1 MPRPSLLAAAAA
13 LLSGAV
19 LTAQGPVPLSDEPHH
34 KRLLYTAHLR
44 LFDVTVPAGA
54 TTLNH
59 SHDRDILTVALGPT
73 TFRTSQATGGWAD
86 PRSYMA
92 GTVNINNY
100 TGAPTAHRMENVGK
114 TPYRVLALENLRER
128 GWSMPRV
135 VEAPGTTLTQQ
146 SRSFAVYD
154 VRLNSSTTRTNH
166 VHQQPVVVILI
177 AGSVE
182 VQGGGGESEFRMET
196 PGRWFPSQWDQPH
209 TLSLAAGTEARV
221 VEVEAR

>member
-1 MPRPSLLAAAAA
+1 MARPSFFAAAAA
-13 LLSGAV
+13 VLWSAV
-19 LTAQGPVPLSDEPHH
+19 LTAQVPVALSDEPHH

-54 TTLNH
+54 STLAH
-59 SHDRDILTVALGPT
+59 SHDRDVLTVALGPT
-73 TFRTSQATGGWAD
+73 TFRTRGTGGDWEA
-86 PRSYMA
+86 PRSYVP

-100 TGAPTAHRMENVGK
+100 TGAVAAHRMENVGK
-114 TPYRVLALENLRER
+114 TPYHVLALENLRER

-146 SRSFAVYD
+146 SRSFAVYE

-166 VHQQPVVVILI
+166 VHQQPTVVVLI
-177 AGSVE
+177 SGSVE
-182 VQGGGGESEFRMET
+182 VQGGGGESVFRMDT

-209 TLSLAAGTEARV
+209 TLSLATGNTAHV

>member
-1 MPRPSLLAAAAA
+1 MLTAAAIV
-13 LLSGAV
+13 LSGAV
-19 LTAQGPVPLSDEPHH
+19 LTGQAPVALSNEPHH
-34 KRLLYTAHLR
+34 KRLLYTAHVR
-44 LFDVTVPAGA
+44 LFDITVPAGA
-54 TTLNH
+54 TTLDH

-73 TFRTSQATGGWAD
+73 TFRTSQASGGWAA

-92 GTVNINNY
+92 GSVNINNY
-100 TGAPTAHRMENVGK
+100 TNAAAAHRMENVGK
-114 TPYRVLALENLRER
+114 TPYRVLAVENLRER
-128 GWSMPRV
+128 GWSMPKV

-154 VRLNSSTTRTNH
+154 VRLNSSATRTSH
-166 VHQQPVVVILI
+166 VHQQPTVVILI

-182 VQGGGGESEFRMET
+182 VQGAGGESEFRMET

-209 TLSLAAGTEARV
+209 TVSLVSGAEARL

>member
-1 MPRPSLLAAAAA
+1 MLTAAAI

-19 LTAQGPVPLSDEPHH
+19 LTGQAPVALSNEPHH
-34 KRLLYTAHLR
+34 KRLLYTAHVR
-44 LFDVTVPAGA
+44 LFDITVPAGA
-54 TTLNH
+54 TTLDH

-73 TFRTSQATGGWAD
+73 TFRTSQASGGWAA

-92 GTVNINNY
+92 GSVNINNY
-100 TGAPTAHRMENVGK
+100 TNAAAAHRMENVGK
-114 TPYRVLALENLRER
+114 TPYRVLAVENLRER
-128 GWSMPRV
+128 GWSMPKV

-154 VRLNSSTTRTNH
+154 VRLNSSATRTSH
-166 VHQQPVVVILI
+166 VHQQPTVVILI

-182 VQGGGGESEFRMET
+182 VQGAGGESEFRMET

-209 TLSLAAGTEARV
+209 TVSLVSGAEARL